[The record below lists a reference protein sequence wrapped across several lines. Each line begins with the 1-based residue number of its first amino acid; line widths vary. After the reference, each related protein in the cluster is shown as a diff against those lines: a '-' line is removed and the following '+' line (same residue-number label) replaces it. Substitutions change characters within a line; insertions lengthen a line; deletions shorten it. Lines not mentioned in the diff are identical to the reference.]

1 MNTAPR
7 IGIQGLHTQLRV
19 LFIPLAAVSSLF
31 FAAVLDPLVAAGLGG
46 VVFALLG
53 WFFIRR
59 VTWPL
64 KEVAEAARQITRS
77 EHAAQLPVPARGG
90 DIAVLAT
97 AINGLLAARE
107 RQTRELLTSET
118 QFLGTFENAAVGIAH
133 VGLDCHWLRVN
144 SRLCEI
150 TGYPRE
156 ELLTKT
162 FIDITYPDDLEADM
176 ANVRAMLAGEIPSY
190 SLEKRYIRKDGSV
203 IWVLLT
209 VSLARDTTGEP
220 AYFISVVEDISA
232 RKQTEEALRES
243 EAQFRGTFDNA
254 AVGIAHTGLNFRWL
268 RVNDKLCE
276 IIGYS
281 RKELLKMTFVEITHP
296 DDRKLDMA
304 LTQALVAGEIP
315 TFTME
320 KRYIRKDCTL
330 VWVNITVALARDAAR
345 LPAYFITVIEDIS
358 ARKQAEAALRRSED
372 RFRIAAESMSDLVYD
387 VDLRTGVIE
396 WFGDFEASVDYK
408 KGEFP
413 RSLDEWENILHPD
426 DHDRVMTGMRRV
438 IAEGGIF
445 SDEYRIVYKD
455 GSIRYWIDRGSIL
468 RDSNG
473 EVVRW
478 VGAVTDITDRKLAAE
493 RLRKNEELLRMAT
506 ELGRAHAFEWDLLTD
521 SVLQSPGLEEALGL
535 KAPLPR
541 YTGQKH
547 FSMVHPEDL
556 ARFQKTILGL
566 TPAADTYA
574 ITYRMIRVDGRTVTF
589 EEHARGFFNEQG
601 QLVRLIGMSA
611 DITTRAAAEQAL
623 RESEENHRR
632 ILDNLFIFVGV
643 LSPDGTLLSANRVPL
658 EAAGTTLEETCGKKF
673 WETSWWSYSPEIQ
686 AQLRESIV
694 RCARGEA
701 LRYDTVIRA
710 DGRMIAIDFMLGP
723 VRDSQGRITHLVPS
737 AVDIT
742 DRKRAEE
749 ALRERE
755 ERLRMAMAVGRIVT
769 FEWDPLTDEVLR
781 SENFGKI
788 LGLSDDGTQRT
799 GQQFF
804 TIVHPEDRA
813 RLKELLWGLTPSV
826 NTYATTYRIIRPD
839 GCVITFEERARGLF
853 NEDGRLVR
861 VIGMAADITERK
873 RAEDV
878 LRESEERLST
888 VVEHLTEGV
897 IIADS
902 HGTLMHWNPAALA
915 MHGYVS
921 MDECRHEISKFAEF
935 FELRTMEDDR
945 VLTLE
950 EWPMPRILRGE
961 MLNACEMR
969 VRRPD
974 QGWERILSYSGS
986 QVRSVSGEILSVLS
1000 AVDITDRKRAEK
1012 EISAAK
1018 ETAEAA
1024 NRAKDDFLASL
1035 SHELRTPL
1043 NPVLMLASEMEQR
1056 DALSPA
1062 LREDFALIHKY
1073 VALEARLIDDLLDV
1087 TRITRGKLQ
1096 LDLRRVNAHEVLNQ
1110 ALAVVHADVL
1120 QKQIALS
1127 LELNATN
1134 SWVKADPVRLQQ
1146 VFWNVLCNAVKFT
1159 PPGGRITVRS
1169 HNTPEQRVCVE
1180 ITDTGIG
1187 MRPEELARMFTAF
1200 SQGEHA
1206 IQPGSQYRFGGLG
1219 LGLTICRQLVTMHG
1233 GQIYA
1238 RSDGRGKGSVF
1249 TIELP
1254 LAPAEAVS
1262 SEEVPAGVSP
1272 QAAASAPKHLHI
1284 LLVEDHEPTRITL
1297 SRLLRRRG
1305 HDVMCADSLAAG
1317 RKLVTNLATPQG
1329 EAGFDLLI
1337 SDLGLPDGNGCELM
1351 AELRKRYKATIKGVA
1366 LSGFGMEDD
1375 IRRSLASGFSTHL
1388 TKPVDIQSLENAM
1401 QMEQ

>member
-1 MNTAPR
+1 MNTAPG
-7 IGIQGLHTQLRV
+7 IGIQGLHTLLRV
-19 LFIPLAAVSSLF
+19 LFILLVAVFSLFFASVLDPLAAV
-31 FAAVLDPLVAAGLGG
+31 GLGG
-46 VVFALLG
+46 IVFALLG

-64 KEVAEAARQITRS
+64 KEVAEAARQITRC
-77 EHAAQLPVPARGG
+77 EHAARLPVPARGG

-156 ELLTKT
+156 ELFTKT
-162 FIDITYPDDLEADM
+162 FIDITHPDDLETDM
-176 ANVRAMLAGEIPSY
+176 ANVRSMLAGEIPSY

-203 IWVLLT
+203 TWVLLT
-209 VSLARDTTGEP
+209 VSLARDATGEP

-243 EAQFRGTFDNA
+243 E
-254 AVGIAHTGLNFRWL
+254 
-268 RVNDKLCE
+268 
-276 IIGYS
+276 
-281 RKELLKMTFVEITHP
+281 
-296 DDRKLDMA
+296 
-304 LTQALVAGEIP
+304 
-315 TFTME
+315 
-320 KRYIRKDCTL
+320 
-330 VWVNITVALARDAAR
+330 
-345 LPAYFITVIEDIS
+345 
-358 ARKQAEAALRRSED
+358 
-372 RFRIAAESMSDLVYD
+372 
-387 VDLRTGVIE
+387 
-396 WFGDFEASVDYK
+396 
-408 KGEFP
+408 
-413 RSLDEWENILHPD
+413 
-426 DHDRVMTGMRRV
+426 
-438 IAEGGIF
+438 
-445 SDEYRIVYKD
+445 
-455 GSIRYWIDRGSIL
+455 
-468 RDSNG
+468 
-473 EVVRW
+473 
-478 VGAVTDITDRKLAAE
+478 
-493 RLRKNEELLRMAT
+493 
-506 ELGRAHAFEWDLLTD
+506 
-521 SVLQSPGLEEALGL
+521 
-535 KAPLPR
+535 
-541 YTGQKH
+541 
-547 FSMVHPEDL
+547 
-556 ARFQKTILGL
+556 
-566 TPAADTYA
+566 
-574 ITYRMIRVDGRTVTF
+574 
-589 EEHARGFFNEQG
+589 
-601 QLVRLIGMSA
+601 
-611 DITTRAAAEQAL
+611 
-623 RESEENHRR
+623 
-632 ILDNLFIFVGV
+632 
-643 LSPDGTLLSANRVPL
+643 
-658 EAAGTTLEETCGKKF
+658 
-673 WETSWWSYSPEIQ
+673 
-686 AQLRESIV
+686 
-694 RCARGEA
+694 
-701 LRYDTVIRA
+701 
-710 DGRMIAIDFMLGP
+710 
-723 VRDSQGRITHLVPS
+723 
-737 AVDIT
+737 
-742 DRKRAEE
+742 
-749 ALRERE
+749 
-755 ERLRMAMAVGRIVT
+755 
-769 FEWDPLTDEVLR
+769 
-781 SENFGKI
+781 
-788 LGLSDDGTQRT
+788 
-799 GQQFF
+799 
-804 TIVHPEDRA
+804 
-813 RLKELLWGLTPSV
+813 
-826 NTYATTYRIIRPD
+826 
-839 GCVITFEERARGLF
+839 
-853 NEDGRLVR
+853 
-861 VIGMAADITERK
+861 
-873 RAEDV
+873 
-878 LRESEERLST
+878 ERLST
-888 VVEHLTEGV
+888 VVEHLTEGL

-902 HGTLMHWNPAALA
+902 HGTLIHWNPAALA
-915 MHGYVS
+915 MHGYAS
-921 MDECRHEISKFAEF
+921 MDECRHEIATFVDI
-935 FELRTMEDDR
+935 FELRTMEGDR

-961 MLNACEMR
+961 VLKACEMR

-986 QVRSVSGEILSVLS
+986 QVRSASGETLSVLS
-1000 AVDITDRKRAEK
+1000 AVDITDRKRAEE

-1024 NRAKDDFLASL
+1024 SRAKDDFLASL

-1056 DALSPA
+1056 DALAPA

-1096 LDLRRVNAHEVLNQ
+1096 LDLQRVNAHAVLNQ
-1110 ALAVVHADVL
+1110 ALAVVHADVV
-1120 QKQIALS
+1120 QKKIALS

-1159 PPGGRITVRS
+1159 PHGGRITVRS
-1169 HNTPEQRVCVE
+1169 HNSPEQRICVE

-1233 GQIYA
+1233 GQIHA

-1272 QAAASAPKHLHI
+1272 QAAASTPKHLHI
-1284 LLVEDHEPTRITL
+1284 LLVEDHEPTRTTL

-1351 AELRKRYKATIKGVA
+1351 AELRNRYKATIKGVA

-1375 IRRSLASGFSTHL
+1375 IQRSLASGFSTHL
-1388 TKPVDIQSLENAM
+1388 TKPVDIQSLENAI